1 MSLSSRIIVRLSIT
15 CVIAT
20 AVAYGWLYIKQ
31 ARVETYLRQRT
42 LTRQAQEISRFL
54 TTKDNGE
61 VELKLPAD
69 LYEAYNNP
77 NSRFRYVV
85 RDEAGRIVA
94 TSGRRVG
101 ALSSLVSDASD
112 SGGPKMDVA
121 EGRTVLP
128 TSTGEHTFTTAVEQT
143 MSRATS
149 LNAAV
154 FNEFVTDG
162 GWLGIPFVFA
172 ILCISAY
179 TVRKSLAPLD
189 QLSARAKTIDPGNC
203 TVRLPDTDIPKE
215 IRPLVQAVN
224 SALDKLDEALGK
236 QREFTANA
244 AHQLRTPLTV
254 LTVNIDLMSDKAIA
268 AKLRPDVDL
277 ITRIVTQ
284 LLTVARLESLSIPLD
299 QKVDLC
305 SCAQAA
311 AQNLGPVAISTGK
324 SLEVEEPD
332 SPIFVPGNRS
342 VIMAA
347 IRNLIENALHHS
359 PIGGTVRVR
368 VTAGQ
373 SIEVLDSG
381 PGVPTD
387 LRNKIFERFWQGER
401 SQRGAGLGLAIVRQI
416 MLALGGSVSVANSP
430 SGGAIFT
437 LQFSEYE
444 DQGSHSRAA

>member
-1 MSLSSRIIVRLSIT
+1 MKS
-15 CVIAT
+15 
-20 AVAYGWLYIKQ
+20 
-31 ARVETYLRQRT
+31 
-42 LTRQAQEISRFL
+42 
-54 TTKDNGE
+54 
-61 VELKLPAD
+61 
-69 LYEAYNNP
+69 YNSP
-77 NSRFRYVV
+77 NSRYRYVV
-85 RDEAGRIVA
+85 RDEVGRIVA

-101 ALSSLVSDASD
+101 ALSSPVSDAD
-112 SGGPKMDVA
+112 HSGGPKMDVA
-121 EGRTVLP
+121 VVLTVLP
-128 TSTGEHTFTTAVEQT
+128 TSTGAHTFMTAVEQT
-143 MSRATS
+143 RSRATS

-189 QLSARAKTIDPGNC
+189 QLSARAKTIDPGNS
-203 TVRLPDTDIPKE
+203 TVRLPDTDVPKE

-284 LLTVARLESLSIPLD
+284 LLTVARLESLSIRLD

-332 SPIFVPGNRS
+332 SPMFVSGSRS

-368 VTAGQ
+368 VTADH

-387 LRNKIFERFWQGER
+387 LRDKIFERFWQGER

-430 SGGAIFT
+430 SGGAIFA

-444 DQGSHSRAA
+444 DQGSHIRAA